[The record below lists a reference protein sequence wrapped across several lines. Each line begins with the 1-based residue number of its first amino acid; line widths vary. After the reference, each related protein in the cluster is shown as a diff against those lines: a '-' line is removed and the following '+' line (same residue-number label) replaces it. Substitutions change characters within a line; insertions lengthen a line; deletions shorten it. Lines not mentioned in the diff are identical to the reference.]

1 MHSRSRSKQRMDI
14 KPSPSFDAE
23 IISEPRI
30 AFGGRHE
37 HIDPKVGLSL
47 YGPYTPSDQYQLSLT
62 SLIIGII
69 GTSSMIGDA
78 YRWLGAC
85 KIRLENN
92 GEKPFLYPHF
102 PGFNKGF
109 PFCCEM
115 IFGDTWEEIILQKEI
130 RDTLEPSNYFT
141 RIKNVVKLYTSK
153 IENLSQREPKPHVIL
168 CCIPQEIIDH
178 CTTYLNRAKEE
189 VRLRI
194 SSAERKAMK
203 VAATGQ
209 GFLFPYMDPNLGIE
223 GEEFGH
229 QNLRRGLKAQ
239 AMRFGIPTQLVWPR
253 TLQLG
258 SYEAGSRLKKPLQDV
273 ATRAWN
279 FTTALYHKA
288 GATPWRL
295 SQVDP
300 DVCFVGISFYRE
312 IGTQNPKL
320 RTSLAQTFTAAGDA
334 FVLRGKTFEWDRPG
348 PSPHLDEA
356 SASALIRDVLEMY
369 QRHRK
374 SLPTRIV
381 VHKSS
386 RFWTEE
392 LRGFQEATRII
403 PLRDF
408 IAFGSRGIQFYRG
421 GDYPP
426 LRGTYIKFNDS
437 NFLLYTSGYVP
448 FLRSY
453 PGARAPMPLEI
464 LEHYG
469 DSPYT
474 TILREI
480 LALTKMNW
488 NTAYFACADPIT
500 IAFSTRVGQIMAE
513 IPDDVKPRSE
523 YRYYM

>member
-1 MHSRSRSKQRMDI
+1 MPI
-14 KPSPSFDAE
+14 PSFDAG
-23 IISEPRI
+23 IILEPRI

-47 YGPYTPSDQYQLSLT
+47 YGPYTPSVQALPSLRSMT
-62 SLIIGII
+62 IGVI
-69 GTSSMIGDA
+69 GTPSMVGDA
-78 YRWLGAC
+78 YRWLEAC
-85 KIRLENN
+85 KGRLENN
-92 GEKPFLYPHF
+92 GDKPFLYPHF
-102 PGFNKGF
+102 PGMNGDF
-109 PFCCEM
+109 PFCCE
-115 IFGDTWEEIILQKEI
+115 IVFGDTWEEVI
-130 RDTLEPSNYFT
+130 RDKEVTEVLESTNYFS
-141 RIKNVVKLYTSK
+141 RVDNVVKLYANK
-153 IENLSQREPKPHVIL
+153 IEILAQREPHPQVIL
-168 CCIPQEIIDH
+168 CCIPQEVIDQ

-189 VRLRI
+189 KRVKI
-194 SSAERKAMK
+194 SKAERKALK
-203 VAATGQ
+203 VAAVGQ
-209 GFLFPYMDPNLGIE
+209 RFLFPYMDPHLGNE

-253 TLQLG
+253 TIQLA
-258 SYEAGSRLKKPLQDV
+258 SYNNGKKIGKPPLQDI

-295 SQVDP
+295 SHIDP

-312 IGTQNPKL
+312 LRTHNPKL

-334 FVLRGKTFEWDRPG
+334 FVLRGKTFEWDRSG
-348 PSPHLDEA
+348 PSPHLDES
-356 SASALIRDVLEMY
+356 SAAALIRDVLELY
-369 QRHRK
+369 QRQRK
-374 SLPTRIV
+374 GLPTRIV

-386 RFWTEE
+386 RFWPEE
-392 LRGFQEATRII
+392 LRGFQEGAKLI
-403 PLRDF
+403 PLRDL

-464 LEHYG
+464 LEHHG

-474 TILREI
+474 QILGEI

-500 IAFSTRVGQIMAE
+500 LAFASRVGQIMAE
-513 IPDDVKPRSE
+513 IPEDVRPRAE
-523 YRYYM
+523 YRFYM